1 MFYPDKVG
9 DLAEALSAVMEKVEI
24 KAPSLPEVN
33 SREVLEPISLGE
45 GW

>member
-1 MFYPDKVG
+1 MFYADKVR
-9 DLAEALSAVMEKVEI
+9 DLAEALSAVVEKVEI
-24 KAPSLPEVN
+24 KAPSLPEIH